1 MKNEK
6 RIFNRGLLFLRKCLI
21 LKRYDCLN
29 HLNSKELRRTIKG
42 FLVSSLLFVKE
53 RVAHIEF
60 FHGWRYMPQ
69 TAKST
74 SNSSEDMRTRLIR
87 EQIKMNVFIS
97 IPYNKIILKVHFC
110 FRM

>member
-1 MKNEK
+1 
-6 RIFNRGLLFLRKCLI
+6 
-21 LKRYDCLN
+21 
-29 HLNSKELRRTIKG
+29 
-42 FLVSSLLFVKE
+42 
-53 RVAHIEF
+53 
-60 FHGWRYMPQ
+60 MPQ